1 VRTVCDVTIDEIVA
15 DIKSKN
21 YPPVTDKI
29 EYICDSNKQYFKN
42 RSSVQ
47 KGTATKNVTSVSM
60 SGWKN
65 VVAYEV
71 YEGDKLVFVSN
82 KDSFTLDS
90 PVTSSTKVY
99 AIAYNGDKT
108 EVSF

>member
-1 VRTVCDVTIDEIVA
+1 LLNRLIIA

-21 YPPVTDKI
+21 FPLVTDKI

-42 RSSVQ
+42 KSSVQ
-47 KGTATKNVTSVSM
+47 KGTATKNGTSVSL

-71 YEGDKLVFVSN
+71 YEGEKLVFVSN
-82 KDSFTLDS
+82 KDSFTLDN

-99 AIAYNGDKT
+99 AVAYDGDKT
-108 EVSF
+108 EVTF

>member
-1 VRTVCDVTIDEIVA
+1 M
-15 DIKSKN
+15 
-21 YPPVTDKI
+21 
-29 EYICDSNKQYFKN
+29 
-42 RSSVQ
+42 Q
-47 KGTATKNVTSVSM
+47 KGTATKNGTSVSI

-82 KDSFTLDS
+82 KDSFTSDN

-99 AIAYNGDKT
+99 AVAYNGDKT

>member
-1 VRTVCDVTIDEIVA
+1 M
-15 DIKSKN
+15 
-21 YPPVTDKI
+21 TDKI
-29 EYICDSNKQYFKN
+29 GYICDSNKQYFKN
-42 RSSVQ
+42 RSSIQ
-47 KGTATKNVTSVSM
+47 KGTTTKNGTSVFM

-82 KDSFTLDS
+82 KDSFMLDN
-90 PVTSSTKVY
+90 PVTPFIKAY
-99 AIAYNGDKT
+99 AVAYKGDKM

>member
-1 VRTVCDVTIDEIVA
+1 
-15 DIKSKN
+15 
-21 YPPVTDKI
+21 
-29 EYICDSNKQYFKN
+29 
-42 RSSVQ
+42 
-47 KGTATKNVTSVSM
+47 M
-60 SGWKN
+60 LGWKN

-99 AIAYNGDKT
+99 AVAYNGDKT